1 MYTQLSD
8 VPQWLPT
15 QPLNSSPVNSA
26 GCYQSAPQSSSPLQL
41 SSPCTPSGSAG
52 SMRNGFSST
61 SCDNFPPDTFYN
73 QPPMDGCQSL
83 IGDYYNMPYH
93 PTTSPFVNYVPT
105 PEGNIGK
112 LISQLSSCLQQVA
125 GKDFDASKEIWENF
139 VHDFFDDNALL
150 SVEIDG
156 CSEKQRYVL
165 NRDNLPGY
173 FHTFSEDGVS
183 NLQYMLGEGQ
193 MNNFQELF
201 RMNYSGATCIVDYTK
216 PHPVKVI
223 SEGRLLVDMKLD
235 HNLKITLWYF
245 KMHKYNEFVQRSG
258 IFTEDDQRVPDDIK
272 KLSENISTHGLP
284 GATCSYFKKHGMYKV
299 DSLDDVLLSP
309 MSSKMSPTSLVAP
322 VANSNW
328 LPDPYSTGYSGTYTT
343 YNNMYNRASSLPHH
357 SSVDFVPPKNQPKG
371 RHRSSSHSN
380 DKPKKH
386 RSNGPKDKKQR
397 RPPPI
402 LMYIVGEAL
411 TLRDG
416 RLLQDI
422 SDNQERKITCVK
434 NTFAESPARSEQKKG
449 TSSSSR
455 TSSKTSSSWTTSVA
469 LGKQSTST
477 TSTNSV
483 KCFNS
488 DTVKSDNR
496 KFPPIPT

>member
-8 VPQWLPT
+8 VPQWLST
-15 QPLNSSPVNSA
+15 QPLPMSSSPVNSN
-26 GCYQSAPQSSSPLQL
+26 QSAPQSSSPLQL

-52 SMRNGFSST
+52 SMLSSFGGMP
-61 SCDNFPPDTFYN
+61 CGNFPPDTFYN
-73 QPPMDGCQSL
+73 QPLMDGYQPLS
-83 IGDYYNMPYH
+83 DNYYSMPCH
-93 PTTSPFVNYVPT
+93 PNTSPFVNYAPT

-125 GKDFDASKEIWENF
+125 GKDFDASKEIWKNF
-139 VHDFFDDNALL
+139 VHNFFDDNALL

-156 CSEKQRYVL
+156 CGEKQRYVL
-165 NRDNLPGY
+165 NHENLPGY

-183 NLQYMLGEGQ
+183 SLQYMLGEGQ

-216 PHPVKVI
+216 PHLVKVI
-223 SEGRLLVDMKLD
+223 SEGRLLVDMKLN
-235 HNLKITLWYF
+235 HNFKITLWYF
-245 KMHKYNEFVQRSG
+245 KVHKYNEFIHRSS
-258 IFTEDDQRVPDDIK
+258 IFTKDDQRVPNDIK
-272 KLSENISTHGLP
+272 KVSENISTFGLP
-284 GATCSYFKKHGMYKV
+284 GATCSYLKKHGTYKV

-309 MSSKMSPTSLVAP
+309 VPSKMSPTSL

-328 LPDPYSTGYSGTYTT
+328 LPDPYTTGYSGTYTT
-343 YNNMYNRASSLPHH
+343 YSNMYSRVSSLPHH
-357 SSVDFVPPKNQPKG
+357 SSVDFVAQNKG
-371 RHRSSSHSN
+371 RHCSSSHSN
-380 DKPKKH
+380 DKLKKH
-386 RSNGPKDKKQR
+386 RSNGPKDKKR
-397 RPPPI
+397 RQPPPI

-416 RLLQDI
+416 RLLKGI

-434 NTFAESPARSEQKKG
+434 NTFESPARNEQKKG
-449 TSSSSR
+449 SSR

-477 TSTNSV
+477 ASTNSV
-483 KCFNS
+483 TCFNS
-488 DTVKSDNR
+488 DTVKLNR
-496 KFPPIPT
+496 QFPPIPT